1 MQKSLSDADIKR
13 FIPNVIVYSDLE
25 DMTVKELV
33 DMMPVV
39 ILYQSS
45 LNRGHWTLLHETPEG
60 VEFFDSYGSMPDE
73 EFKYIHAQQP
83 HYLARLLNELSN
95 YVEIHFNSDQLQ
107 ELAPGVNDCG
117 RWVILR
123 YLMGGYNID
132 DFVYGVKK
140 LSRDLGISLDELVT
154 QIVTL

>member
-1 MQKSLSDADIKR
+1 MQKSLSGTDIQK
-13 FIPNVIVYSDLE
+13 FIPNVIVYSELA
-25 DMTVKELV
+25 DMTVRELV

-60 VEFFDSYGSMPDE
+60 VEFFDSYSSMPDE
-73 EFKYIHAQQP
+73 EFKYIQAQQP

-107 ELAPGVNDCG
+107 KLAPNVNTCG

-123 YLMGGYNID
+123 YLMGEYGID
-132 DFVYGVKK
+132 DFVYGVRK
-140 LSRDLGISLDELVT
+140 LSSMMKITPDQLVT
-154 QIVTL
+154 QIIM